1 MELARSEPFGL
12 WFLVDGV
19 CVCAVFFSRFAFRL
33 LSLYL
38 VMAVARQKGSVSIFD
53 FFHSMQ
59 PHNLTFHE
67 IVCSCEKTFRPLKSA
82 IPHILRCL
90 GCIIENYTSLI
101 GIPFTARGSH
111 LPNSVV
117 FIPLFMG
124 SFSRFMELDWVSSR
138 RCQHDITQRA

>member
-1 MELARSEPFGL
+1 MVSGR
-12 WFLVDGV
+12 WCV

-38 VMAVARQKGSVSIFD
+38 VMVVTRQKGSVSIFD

-59 PHNLTFHE
+59 PHNRTFHE
-67 IVCSCEKTFRPLKSA
+67 IVCSYERMFRPLKSA
-82 IPHILRCL
+82 IPHIFRCL

-101 GIPFTARGSH
+101 GIPFAARGSR
-111 LPNSVV
+111 LPNSIV
-117 FIPLFMG
+117 FILLID
-124 SFSRFMELDWVSSR
+124 SFPRFMERGWVSSR